1 MQNAVMK
8 IAFALLA
15 MLFAA
20 SLTMAASSTGT
31 PGKTYMWIDKNGERQ
46 YGDAVPPEYAQG
58 ERRVLNKDGVETQR
72 EGAVKSAAQV
82 AEEQRVL
89 AEQQKREQ
97 HDHFLL
103 TTYTSTR
110 DIERLR
116 DERLVQ
122 LDAQIKAAT
131 AYIDTLDTRLKAL
144 QERAQQFKP
153 YNAKPNARRMPDDLA
168 EQLVR
173 GSSESISQRKALER
187 QRQELLD
194 VRAQFDADSARYR
207 ELTTRSKTG

>member
-1 MQNAVMK
+1 
-8 IAFALLA
+8 
-15 MLFAA
+15 
-20 SLTMAASSTGT
+20 
-31 PGKTYMWIDKNGERQ
+31 MWIDKNGERQ

-58 ERRVLNKDGVETQR
+58 ERRILNRDGVETTR
-72 EGAVKSAAQV
+72 EGAPKTAQQL
-82 AEEQRVL
+82 AEEKRVL
-89 AEQQKREQ
+89 TEKQQREQ
-97 HDHFLL
+97 HDRFLL

-153 YNAKPNARRMPDDLA
+153 YNSKPNARRMPDDLA
-168 EQLVR
+168 EQLVH
-173 GSSESISQRKALER
+173 GASEATAQRKALEK
-187 QRQELLD
+187 QRRELLD
-194 VRAQFDADSARYR
+194 VRSQFDADIVRYR
-207 ELTTRSKTG
+207 ELTARAKSG